1 MFQSPPTRYSHY
13 SEGTPLPMAKPLVEP
28 VWPREYY
35 VDQGETSNIKKKHYG
50 NHILLG
56 SQYIYII
63 IYICMYGTHILNSQK
78 KHTYRIKTN
87 KLAKGC
93 EEPIK

>member
-35 VDQGETSNIKKKHYG
+35 VDQGETSNIKKI
-50 NHILLG
+50 ILWKPYIAG
-56 SQYIYII
+56 FTIYIY
-63 IYICMYGTHILNSQK
+63 MYGTHILNSQK
-78 KHTYRIKTN
+78 KIHI
-87 KLAKGC
+87 G
-93 EEPIK
+93 